1 MSLPKNTCSY
11 TFDVEGMTCS
21 ACVKHVQQAAEGITG
36 VQSADVNLLTH
47 TLRIQAYSHE
57 ISSSFCTTVVDTLKR
72 AGYDAQISDV
82 AGAAPD
88 AAADSALDTDVA
100 AAPGSASVDAAA
112 APDTDAD
119 VTAAQ
124 KPAHSTPANSAPR
137 ELSRLTHRLKLSIV
151 CAVPLMYLAMAPMF
165 GLPCLFSST
174 SRADYALG
182 GLIQFFL
189 ALCILVINR
198 VYFIRGF
205 KAARAGYATMDTLI
219 ALGSLASFAYS
230 TFLVGLRWFDMFA
243 FLNYAERVFSLP
255 SAQQSFAGVL
265 PAYARVSAAFPL
277 DHLYFDSCGM
287 ILVFVSIGTY
297 FETKTKQQAT
307 SALTELINLAPP
319 LVTVVTPSGE
329 KLCSRDSVQVG
340 QEIIVK
346 AGERIALDA
355 TVVAG
360 SLSVDESA
368 LSGEAFPQD
377 KTLHSKVYAGTHV
390 LQGWARLRV
399 NAVASKSVLSHII
412 TLVEQATSTKAPIER
427 IADTLASLFVP
438 AVILISFVTFVTWF
452 CLGGAV
458 SALPWA
464 INCSVSVLV
473 VSCPCA
479 LGLAVPVALMVAC
492 ARGARFGI
500 LFKQASA
507 LENLRRVRVV
517 AFDKTGTLT
526 RGKPCVTAHVV
537 LDELSNNQQAYA
549 SFLRDVWTLEHKSE
563 HVVARALC
571 LYIKTLAD
579 MHDIELSGKTCASV
593 VDTCDFTQKPGLGVT
608 GYVRGRR
615 LVIGNARL
623 MHSLHID
630 ITQVCA
636 LLPKSALQTSVIYVA
651 YDTCACACFEFEDL
665 CKPSSIEALAA
676 LHTRALEPVMLSGDT
691 PASCEQLA
699 RQLNINEVHAG
710 LLPHEK
716 YTCIKNLQNS
726 VHARTSKLARLVDFR
741 SYPLVAMVGDGI
753 NDAPS
758 LAQADIGIAVGAG
771 TDIAIDSADIVL
783 MNSNVCDLVHAYDLS
798 RKTARIIKQNLFWA
812 LVYNVIC
819 IPLAAGVLQPFSIT
833 LNPMMASASMSI
845 SSLIVVGNALRLLR
859 WKPRA
864 LSKITPTSREHSS
877 TIKEK
882 IGVTHKETC
891 VTHKEK
897 TVIIKLAI
905 EGMTC
910 EHCVQHVTDALSEVV
925 GVSKVDVNLTRKS
938 AEVTCSDAHMSQQLI
953 AAVEKAGYSAHLM

>member
-1 MSLPKNTCSY
+1 MPSSARMRSY
-11 TFDVEGMTCS
+11 AFNVEGMTCS

-47 TLRIQAYSHE
+47 TLRIQAYPHE
-57 ISSSFCTTVVDTLKR
+57 IGSSFCTTVVDTLKR
-72 AGYDAQISDV
+72 AGYDAQISDD
-82 AGAAPD
+82 AGATPDTTDDTAVNNVADD
-88 AAADSALDTDVA
+88 AAY
-100 AAPGSASVDAAA
+100 G
-112 APDTDAD
+112 
-119 VTAAQ
+119 
-124 KPAHSTPANSAPR
+124 KPSHSTSAGSAPR
-137 ELSRLTHRLKLSIV
+137 ELSLLAHRLKLSVI

-165 GLPCLFSST
+165 GLPCPFSST

-182 GLIQFFL
+182 GMIQFFL
-189 ALCILVINR
+189 ALCILLINR

-205 KAARAGYATMDTLI
+205 KAARSGYATMDTLI

-230 TFLVGLRWFDMFA
+230 TFLVLLRWFDVFA
-243 FLNYAERVFSLP
+243 FLHYAEHMLSVPL
-255 SAQQSFAGVL
+255 AQQSLAWM
-265 PAYARVSAAFPL
+265 PSAYVSVSTVFPL

-307 SALTELINLAPP
+307 TALTELINLAPP

-329 KLCSRDSVQVG
+329 KLYSRDLVQVG
-340 QEIIVK
+340 QTIIVK

-360 SLSVDESA
+360 SLAVDESA

-377 KTLHSKVYAGTHV
+377 KTLHSKVYAGTYV

-399 NAVASKSVLSHII
+399 DAVASKSVLFHII
-412 TLVEQATSTKAPIER
+412 TLVEQAASTKAPIER

-438 AVILISFVTFVTWF
+438 VVILISLVTFVTWL
-452 CLGGAV
+452 CLGEGTA
-458 SALPWA
+458 ALGWA
-464 INCSVSVLV
+464 INCAVSVLV

-500 LFKQASA
+500 LFKCASA

-526 RGKPCVTAHVV
+526 RGKPCVTAHVI
-537 LDELSNNQQAYA
+537 LDELSNDPQVYA

-571 LYIKTLAD
+571 VYIKALAD
-579 MHDIELSGKTCASV
+579 KHNIELSNKTRTSV
-593 VDTCDFTQKPGLGVT
+593 VDSCDFAQKPGLGVT
-608 GYVRGRR
+608 GYVQGRR
-615 LVIGNARL
+615 LVIGNERL

-630 ITQVCA
+630 IARVCA
-636 LLPKSALQTSVIYVA
+636 LLPKSTLQTSVIYIA
-651 YDTCACACFEFEDL
+651 YDTYACACFEFEDL
-665 CKPSSIEALAA
+665 CKTSSIKALAA
-676 LHTRALEPVMLSGDT
+676 LRARSLEPILLSGDT
-691 PASCEQLA
+691 QLSCELLA

-710 LLPHEK
+710 LLPNEK
-716 YTCIKNLQNS
+716 YACIKKLQNA
-726 VHARTSKLARLVDFR
+726 VHARTSKLLRLVGLR
-741 SYPLVAMVGDGI
+741 TYPLVAMVGDGI

-771 TDIAIDSADIVL
+771 TDIAINSADIVL

-798 RKTARIIKQNLFWA
+798 QKTSRIIKQNLFWA
-812 LVYNVIC
+812 LIYNVIC
-819 IPLAAGVLQPFSIT
+819 IPLASGVLQPFSIT

-859 WKPRA
+859 WKPLT
-864 LSKITPTSREHSS
+864 LSKIAPTSCEHSS

-882 IGVTHKETC
+882 ARVTHKEIC

-897 TVIIKLAI
+897 TVIIKLKI

-910 EHCVQHVTDALSEVV
+910 EHCVSHVTQALSEVA
-925 GVSKVDVNLTRKS
+925 GVSKVDVSLACKS
-938 AEVTCSDAHMSQQLI
+938 AEVVCSDAQMSHQLI
-953 AAVEKAGYSAHLM
+953 TAVEKAGYSAHLM

>member
-1 MSLPKNTCSY
+1 MSLSKNTRLY

-47 TLRIQAYSHE
+47 TLRIQAYPHE
-57 ISSSFCTTVVDTLKR
+57 IGPSFCTTVVDTLKS

-82 AGAAPD
+82 AGGAHDGVAD
-88 AAADSALDTDVA
+88 AAANSVTAT
-100 AAPGSASVDAAA
+100 PGSASDAAA
-112 APDTDAD
+112 A
-119 VTAAQ
+119 VGVAQ
-124 KPAHSTPANSAPR
+124 KHSHSTPAGSDLR
-137 ELSRLTHRLKLSIV
+137 ELSRLAHRLKLSIL

-189 ALCILVINR
+189 ALCILIINR

-219 ALGSLASFAYS
+219 ALGSLASFVYS
-230 TFLVGLRWFDMFA
+230 TFLVGLRWFDVFA
-243 FLNYAERVFSLP
+243 FLHYAEHVFSLP
-255 SAQQSFAGVL
+255 HAQQSLTEAL
-265 PAYARVSAAFPL
+265 PAFVSVSAAFPL

-307 SALTELINLAPP
+307 SALTELINLVPP
-319 LVTVVTPSGE
+319 LVTVVTSSGE

-360 SLSVDESA
+360 SLAVDESA

-399 NAVASKSVLSHII
+399 DTVASQSVLSHII

-438 AVILISFVTFVTWF
+438 AVILISLVTFVTW
-452 CLGGAV
+452 LLLAGAV

-464 INCSVSVLV
+464 INCAVSVLV

-500 LFKQASA
+500 LFKCASA

-549 SFLRDVWTLEHKSE
+549 SFLRDVWMLEHKSE

-579 MHDIELSGKTCASV
+579 KHDIELSDKTCTSV
-593 VDTCDFTQKPGLGVT
+593 VDTCDFTQQPGLGVT

-615 LVIGNARL
+615 LVIGNERL

-636 LLPKSALQTSVIYVA
+636 VLPKSTLKSSVIYVA

-676 LHTRALEPVMLSGDT
+676 LRTRALEPVMLSGDT

-699 RQLNINEVHAG
+699 RQLSIKEVHAG
-710 LLPHEK
+710 LLPNEK
-716 YTCIKNLQNS
+716 YACIKNLQNA
-726 VHARTSKLARLVDFR
+726 VHVRTSKLSRLVGFR

-798 RKTARIIKQNLFWA
+798 KKTARIIKQNLFWA

-819 IPLAAGVLQPFSIT
+819 IPLAAGVFQPFSIT
-833 LNPMMASASMSI
+833 FNPMMASASMSI

-882 IGVTHKETC
+882 ISVTHKETRG
-891 VTHKEK
+891 THKEK

-910 EHCVQHVTDALSEVV
+910 EHCVRHVTDALSEVA
-925 GVSKVDVNLTRKS
+925 GVSKVDVSLACKS
-938 AEVTCSDAHMSQQLI
+938 AEVVCSDAQISQQLI